1 MNGIYILTF
10 SKAILPKISQI
21 FGSKFKNIK
30 IFEPIGDGEFSCF
43 DEKSAF
49 ELLAKGEKS
58 KFIKMIISKFDEMRK
73 NGDFIIVNGFFDLK
87 MFNKTNLNLELSKHL
102 NLQILAC
109 FEDEKEADFF
119 KNLAKIANAQN
130 SLNLIKE
137 NFVFDSGEKFA
148 LSEITNESEFFDLLE
163 AKMPNM
169 VTPLRFE
176 NDLYAKA
183 ASNLKSVVLPESDDE
198 RILKAAH
205 IINESKAVKIV
216 LLGDENEI
224 NSKAKNLGLN
234 LDGIRII
241 NPANNEYS
249 DEFANTLY
257 ELRKAKG
264 MELEKAKALVKDRTY
279 FGTMLVYSG
288 ICDAMVSG
296 ASTTTAETIRPA
308 LQTIKMKPGVSTVS
322 GSFLMCMDSEVYL
335 FADCA
340 ITPNPTAEQ
349 LAGIVVSSAATASAF
364 GIDPKIAM
372 LSYST
377 GSSGSGEDVE
387 FVINAT
393 NLAKELAP
401 NLAIEGPIQ
410 FDAAVDKIVAAKKL
424 PNSKVA
430 GNANVFIFPNLNCG
444 NICYKAVQRT
454 SGAVAIG
461 PILQGLK
468 KPVNDLSRGCLVED
482 VVNTI
487 LISAIQ
493 AGEN

>member
-1 MNGIYILTF
+1 MNGIYTLTF

-21 FGSKFKNIK
+21 LGLKFKNIK

-43 DEKSAF
+43 DKKSAF

-58 KFIKMIISKFDEMRK
+58 KFIKTIISKFDEMRK

-102 NLQILAC
+102 NLEILAC

-148 LSEITNESEFFDLLE
+148 LSEITNESKFFDLLE

-364 GIDPKIAM
+364 GIEPKIAM

-401 NLAIEGPIQ
+401 NLDIEGPIQ

-430 GNANVFIFPNLNCG
+430 GSANVFIFPNLNCG